1 MEFGKV
7 GFWREGKPGAP
18 REKPLDKAKNQQQ
31 TYPFIYLR
39 HEKGA
44 AFGRSHLIKVI
55 IGSTPFP
62 HPPGGRKAS
71 ALTSAPLFL
80 SFRQNPIHLLYLFY
94 LLYLDKKICS
104 FMSISLIHNIF
115 SKVCSPVHFLIQGN
129 VTLGLMLPFAVN
141 VTPNLLLSRS
151 LPSIRN
157 RRIKLTAK
165 SKHHVEVLQ
174 LLKLGNQQIKTKKI
188 ILKDKPGMNQCI
200 YF

>member
-1 MEFGKV
+1 MKT
-7 GFWREGKPGAP
+7 REP
-18 REKPLDKAKNQQQ
+18 REKPLGKAEDQQQ

-39 HEKGA
+39 HEKA
-44 AFGRSHLIKVI
+44 DAFGRSQSFKVI
-55 IGSTPFP
+55 IGSTPSP
-62 HPPGGRKAS
+62 PPPGGRKAS

-80 SFRQNPIHLLYLFY
+80 SFRQNPIHLLYLIY

-115 SKVCSPVHFLIQGN
+115 CKVCGPVHFLIQGN

-141 VTPNLLLSRS
+141 VTPNLLLPRS

-174 LLKLGNQQIKTKKI
+174 LLKLGNQ
-188 ILKDKPGMNQCI
+188 
-200 YF
+200 

>member
-1 MEFGKV
+1 MKT
-7 GFWREGKPGAP
+7 REP
-18 REKPLDKAKNQQQ
+18 REKPLGKAEDQQQ

-39 HEKGA
+39 HEKAA
-44 AFGRSHLIKVI
+44 AFGRSHPIKVI
-55 IGSTPFP
+55 IGKE
-62 HPPGGRKAS
+62 RKAS
-71 ALTSAPLFL
+71 ALTSAPFFL

-115 SKVCSPVHFLIQGN
+115 CKVCSPVHFLTQGN
-129 VTLGLMLPFAVN
+129 VTLGLMLPFAIN
-141 VTPNLLLSRS
+141 VTPNLLLRRS

-174 LLKLGNQQIKTKKI
+174 LLKLGNRQINTKKI
-188 ILKDKPGMNQCI
+188 ILKDKPGMNECL